1 MKDRAVSQPRG
12 HLFQKY
18 ALLFATVVGGLLLAS
33 SLIEIYFSYQ
43 ENKTTLV
50 RIEREKAVAAATTI
64 EQFVKEIERQLR
76 WSTQYLADSPADA
89 LEQWELDYLR
99 LLRNVPAIAEISH
112 LDRSGK
118 EQLKVSRLAMDVI
131 GSQTDFS
138 REPRFVEAKSGKSYF
153 SPVYFRNE
161 SEPYM
166 TIATVGG
173 EGDSGVTIAEVN
185 LKFIRDVVSQ
195 IKIGKAGHAYVID
208 SRGYL
213 IAHPDISL
221 VLQKRDLSSLPQ
233 VRLARVSRPTP
244 SGEQDEATIG
254 RGLQGDQV
262 LTASVPI
269 PALQWLVFVEQP
281 LGEAFAPL
289 YSAIVRSAV
298 LVITGLGLSILASL
312 ILARKMVTPI
322 RLLESGAARIGA
334 GDLGHRIEVRTGD
347 ELEELAKQFNRMTAQ
362 LQESYVNLQ
371 ESYANLEQKVEARTR
386 ELSESLEHQTATSEI
401 LRVIS
406 SSPTDLQPVLKAVAE
421 NAARLCEAD
430 NAQILRVDGDVLRVV
445 ASFGQMK
452 AFAVDD
458 ARPITRG
465 YVTGRAVIDRQTIHL
480 HDLLSEVETE
490 FPEAKALQQRGGHR
504 STLVTPLLREG
515 VAIGAVVILRGEVRP
530 FTDKQIKLLKTFADQ
545 AVIAIENARL
555 FQELQARGHE
565 LARSV
570 EELKAL
576 GEVSQAVSSTLE
588 LKKVLDTIVS
598 HAVQLSGTY
607 AGIIYEYDEATQEF
621 HLRASYRMA
630 EELVEAYRATPIR
643 LGQGAT
649 GRAAATRVPV
659 QVVDLLDEREQAA
672 TRIRPMLA
680 RLGYQSLLAVPL
692 LLEQRIMGALT
703 VYRHEPGRFAPEVVN
718 LLQTLATQSVIAIHN
733 ARLFREIEDKGKQ
746 LEAASRYK
754 SEFLA
759 NMSHEL
765 RTPLNAVIGYSEM
778 LQEEAE
784 DLGQETFIPDL
795 QKIHGAG
802 KHLMSLIN
810 NVLDLSK
817 IEAGKMDLYLE
828 NFEVVPMVQE
838 VVATV
843 KPLVEK
849 NANTIQVNCAEGLGG
864 MRADLTK
871 VRQMLFNL
879 LSNAC
884 KFTERGTIA
893 LLIDRARVDSGDW
906 INFRVSDT
914 GIGMSPEQISKL
926 FQAFTQADTSTTRK
940 YGGTGLGLAISQKF
954 CQLMGGEITVKS
966 SPGQGSTFTIR
977 VPAEVFESKVSQ
989 MPLLKELAPI
999 TPEAPEGAPT
1009 VLVIDDDPTVH
1020 DLMHRFLSKE
1030 GLQMIAAMS
1039 GEEGIRLARE
1049 LHPVVITLDVL
1060 MPGMDGWAVLTA
1072 LKADPVLSEIP
1083 VIMLSIMDEK
1093 NMGYALGAADYL
1105 TKPIDWER
1113 LAVVLERYQC
1123 ARPPCPVLIIEDDAN
1138 MRDML
1143 RRRLEKEGWK
1153 VIEAENGR
1161 AALERMAES
1170 RPELILL
1177 DLMMPEMDGF
1187 QFLDEVRKHEGL
1199 RSIPVIVVTA
1209 KELTSED
1216 RQRLNGSV
1224 EKILQKGKYGQEEL
1238 MREVRGLVAAFIGPR
1253 QVGRV
1258 EVSDGEDP
1266 TS

>member
-1 MKDRAVSQPRG
+1 MKDQMVSQPRG
-12 HLFQKY
+12 RLFKKY
-18 ALLFATVVGGLLLAS
+18 ALLFATVVGGVLLAS

-50 RIEREKAVAAATTI
+50 RIEREKAVAAAATI
-64 EQFVKEIERQLR
+64 EQFVTEIERQLR
-76 WSTQYLADSPADA
+76 WSTQYVAESPGEA

-112 LDRSGK
+112 LDVAGK
-118 EQLKVSRLAMDVI
+118 EQLKISRLAMDVI
-131 GSQTDFS
+131 GSQEDFS
-138 REPRFVEAKSGKSYF
+138 LEPKFIEPKSGKTYF

-161 SEPYM
+161 SEPHM

-173 EGDSGVTIAEVN
+173 ERDVGVTVAEVK
-185 LKFIRDVVSQ
+185 LKLIWEVISQ
-195 IKIGKAGHAYVID
+195 IKIGKAGYAYAVD
-208 SRGYL
+208 SRGHL
-213 IAHPDISL
+213 IAHPDISM

-233 VRLARVSRPTP
+233 VQAARVSRPTP
-244 SGEQDEATIG
+244 SDEQDKATIV
-254 RGLQGDQV
+254 RGLREEQV
-262 LTASVPI
+262 LSASAPI
-269 PALQWLVFVEQP
+269 ASLQWLVFVEQP

-298 LVITGLGLSILASL
+298 LVILGLALSIVASL
-312 ILARKMVTPI
+312 VLARKMVTPI
-322 RLLESGAARIGA
+322 RALESGAARIGA
-334 GDLGHRIEVRTGD
+334 GNLAHRIEVRTGD
-347 ELEELAKQFNRMTAQ
+347 ELEVMADQFNSMADQ
-362 LQESYVNLQ
+362 LQL
-371 ESYANLEQKVEARTR
+371 SYANLEQKVEERTR
-386 ELSESLEHQTATSEI
+386 ELSE
-401 LRVIS
+401 
-406 SSPTDLQPVLKAVAE
+406 AVE
-421 NAARLCEAD
+421 
-430 NAQILRVDGDVLRVV
+430 Q
-445 ASFGQMK
+445 
-452 AFAVDD
+452 
-458 ARPITRG
+458 
-465 YVTGRAVIDRQTIHL
+465 
-480 HDLLSEVETE
+480 
-490 FPEAKALQQRGGHR
+490 
-504 STLVTPLLREG
+504 
-515 VAIGAVVILRGEVRP
+515 
-530 FTDKQIKLLKTFADQ
+530 
-545 AVIAIENARL
+545 
-555 FQELQARGHE
+555 
-565 LARSV
+565 
-570 EELKAL
+570 LKAL
-576 GEVSQAVSSTLE
+576 GEVSRAVSSTLE

-598 HAVQLSGTY
+598 HAVQLSGTH

-621 HLRASYRMA
+621 HLRASYRME
-630 EELVEAYRATPIR
+630 EELVEAHRATPIR

-733 ARLFREIEDKGKQ
+733 ARLFREIEDKGEQ

-765 RTPLNAVIGYSEM
+765 RTPLNAIIGYSEM
-778 LQEEAE
+778 LEEEAV
-784 DLGQETFIPDL
+784 DLRQETFIPDL

-849 NANTIQVNCAEGLGG
+849 NANIIQVNCAKGLGT

-893 LLIDRARVDSGDW
+893 LLVDRARVDSGEW

-914 GIGMSPEQISKL
+914 GIGMSPEQVSKL

-940 YGGTGLGLAISQKF
+940 YGGTGLGLAISRKF
-954 CQLMGGEITVKS
+954 CQLMGGEITVES

-977 VPAEVFESKVSQ
+977 LPAEVVESKVNQ
-989 MPLLKELAPI
+989 TPLLKELAPI
-999 TPEAPEGAPT
+999 TPEASEGAPT

-1030 GLQMIAAMS
+1030 GLQMITATS

-1049 LHPVVITLDVL
+1049 LHPAVITLDVL

-1113 LAVVLERYQC
+1113 LAAVLQRYEC
-1123 ARPPCPVLIIEDDAN
+1123 PRPPCPVLIVEDDAG
-1138 MRDML
+1138 MRELL
-1143 RRRLEKEGWK
+1143 RRRLEKEQWT

-1161 AALERMAES
+1161 VALERMNK
-1170 RPELILL
+1170 RQPELILL

-1187 QFLDEVRKHEGL
+1187 QFLDEVRKHENW

-1209 KELTSED
+1209 KELTAED
-1216 RQRLNGSV
+1216 RQRLTGSV
-1224 EKILQKGKYGQEEL
+1224 EKILHKGAYGQEDL

-1253 QVGRV
+1253 QMGRV

-1266 TS
+1266 AS